1 MPPPTTLPR
10 RLARLRPYLR
20 SGRTGLIGAA
30 LGSLVAAATEPAIPA
45 LLQPLLDRGF
55 DGPGLPLWLV
65 PLVIVALFGL
75 RAGAGFVAEYGLAW
89 AAQRAVLALRRDL
102 FAHLLASP
110 ALLAPSSS
118 APGSHCASGRQR
130 QPGRSDARKAPKSC
144 GKRWGRRRWE
154 RRLERRGRRWRRRS
168 RRQRSRRRRSRR
180 ERWLRRSRQR
190 RDRGSG
196 GRV

>member
-110 ALLAPSSS
+110 ALLFTRQS
-118 APGSHCASGRQR
+118 ASQLTNTVVYEVQQGARMLVNAVLHLAR
-130 QPGRSDARKAPKSC
+130 DALTLVALLGYLLWLNWQLTVFVGLLFPALAVVMRT
-144 GKRWGRRRWE
+144 
-154 RRLERRGRRWRRRS
+154 LLS
-168 RRQRSRRRRSRR
+168 R
-180 ERWLRRSRQR
+180 
-190 RDRGSG
+190 
-196 GRV
+196 